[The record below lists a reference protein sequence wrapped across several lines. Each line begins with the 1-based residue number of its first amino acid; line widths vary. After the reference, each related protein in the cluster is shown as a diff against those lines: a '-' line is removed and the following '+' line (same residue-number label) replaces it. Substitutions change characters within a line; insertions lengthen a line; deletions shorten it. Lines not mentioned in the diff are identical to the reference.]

1 MIELSDLR
9 KVYPGPAGDVVA
21 LDGIDLVVERGA
33 VHGVVGRSGA
43 GKSTLIRCLTG
54 LERPTSG
61 RVVVDGTDISALPEQ
76 RLRAARRR
84 MGMVFQHVNL
94 LDSRTVAANVAFPL
108 EVAGTPRAE
117 RAGRVR
123 ELLTLVGL
131 GDKADAY
138 PAQLSGGQR
147 QRVGIARALATEPAV
162 LLCDEPTSALDS
174 ATTRQTLA
182 LIRDLRDRLGITVV
196 IITHEM
202 AVVREICDSVTLLE
216 HGRVVQDG
224 SLADVVTDHGSR
236 LARELIPVPDLPL
249 GPSRALVE
257 ATYATDEVSTHDA
270 LAAVA
275 ALGRDV
281 EVVAGTIETLAGLR
295 VGRLQLEVPAG
306 RVDDVVARLVA
317 DRLHAAPTVTGDPTD
332 PTDHTDPADAR
343 GAAGEAAA

>member
-117 RAGRVR
+117 RSGRVR
-123 ELLTLVGL
+123 ELLELVGL
-131 GDKADAY
+131 GDKAGAY

-174 ATTRQTLA
+174 ATTRQTLG

-224 SLADVVTDHGSR
+224 SLAEVVTDHGSR

-257 ATYATDEVSTHDA
+257 VTYATDEVSTHDA

-295 VGRLQLEVPAG
+295 VGRLQLEVPAAH
-306 RVDDVVARLVA
+306 VDDVIARLTA
-317 DRLHAAPTVTGDPTD
+317 DRLHAAPTVAGDPTD
-332 PTDHTDPADAR
+332 RTDPADPR
-343 GAAGEAAA
+343 GATGEVAA